1 MPPKFLKLVHL
12 DKASDVPELALS
24 GSCERLFMRRL
35 LVLLALCCGFAVKAQ
50 SQSTNAPN
58 TKLPLTNSAPTKA
71 GQSLELQT
79 AGVGLSTITF
89 TELKPNE
96 VIKGTHIYSGIAIE
110 AVKKRRP
117 LQFINPLAPPEYG
130 SPEDNA
136 ARDPINGRV
145 TGLKIFAIRF

>member
-1 MPPKFLKLVHL
+1 M
-12 DKASDVPELALS
+12 
-24 GSCERLFMRRL
+24 MRFVL
-35 LVLLALCCGFAVKAQ
+35 LLALFCAFLVNA
-50 SQSTNAPN
+50 QSTNAPD

-71 GQSLELQT
+71 AQSLELQT
-79 AGVGLSTITF
+79 AGENLSAIAL

-96 VIKGTHIYSGIAIE
+96 LATGKRVYSGIAVE

-117 LQFINPLAPPEYG
+117 LHLINPLAPADYG
-130 SPEDNA
+130 SPEDNT